1 MVVFLHGFCEN
12 KDLWRAFEARLSAQ
26 FQTIALDLPGSGES
40 GANTRYQSVETM
52 AEEVNR
58 TLEAE
63 RIGEC
68 VVVGHSMGGY
78 VALALADLHPQR
90 LRGLGLFHSTAYA
103 DHGEKKNTRN
113 QTIDFIQKEGLD
125 PFLETF
131 VPPLFYEGRRAAM
144 ADRMAAYRALT
155 RQTPVATAVATTLA
169 MRDRP
174 DRRHVLERADFP
186 VMFIAGRD
194 DTALPL
200 EANRDQFWLPKNCT
214 VHVLAE
220 TGHLG
225 MYERE
230 PETLAMVEGFAR
242 RVLG

>member
-1 MVVFLHGFCEN
+1 MFLHGFCEN
-12 KDLWRAFEARLSAQ
+12 KDLWRAFEARLSAG
-26 FQTIALDLPGSGES
+26 FQTIALDLPGFGES
-40 GANTRYQSVETM
+40 GANTHYQSVEAM

-58 TLEAE
+58 TLAAE
-63 RIGEC
+63 QIDAC
-68 VVVGHSMGGY
+68 AVVGHSMGGY
-78 VALALADLHPQR
+78 VALALADLYPQR

-103 DHGEKKNTRN
+103 DHEDKKRTRN
-113 QTIDFIQKEGLD
+113 QTADFIRQRGLD
-125 PFLETF
+125 LFLETF
-131 VPPLFYEGRRAAM
+131 VPSLFYGGRRAAM
-144 ADRMAAYRALT
+144 GDQVAAYRAMT
-155 RQTPVATAVATTLA
+155 RQTPVATAVAATLA

-174 DRRHVLERADFP
+174 DRRHVLEEMDCP

-194 DTALPL
+194 DTAVPM
-200 EANRDQFWLPKNCT
+200 EAGRDQFWLPKNGT